1 MLIPI
6 RVVGLICGLFL
17 LDAFCRHALEELVN
31 DHPGGTSDHS
41 LTETG
46 DGSTGADIA
55 GIMKECAGFL
65 RRELNGSFALHE
77 SWSAA
82 AIHRHLI
89 FGRWLQVVQMDRTAK
104 DAADRTHP
112 KAHMQVVGAFAGPF
126 QCFAARKA
134 LSNAIRVSQKVP
146 NRRGRKSLECE
157 LPLNLHFYA
166 ARSIAASTA
175 RLA

>member
-1 MLIPI
+1 ML
-6 RVVGLICGLFL
+6 G
-17 LDAFCRHALEELVN
+17 AFCRHALEELVN

-46 DGSTGADIA
+46 DGPTGADIA
-55 GIMKECAGFL
+55 GVMKECGGFL
-65 RRELNGSFALHE
+65 RRELNGPLALDE

-82 AIHRHLI
+82 AIHSHLI
-89 FGRWLQVVQMDRTAK
+89 FGGWLQVVQMDRTAE
-104 DAADRTHP
+104 DAADSPHTKPHL
-112 KAHMQVVGAFAGPF
+112 QVIGAFAGPF
-126 QCFAARKA
+126 QFFAARKA
-134 LSNAIRVSQKVP
+134 LSNAIRISQKVP